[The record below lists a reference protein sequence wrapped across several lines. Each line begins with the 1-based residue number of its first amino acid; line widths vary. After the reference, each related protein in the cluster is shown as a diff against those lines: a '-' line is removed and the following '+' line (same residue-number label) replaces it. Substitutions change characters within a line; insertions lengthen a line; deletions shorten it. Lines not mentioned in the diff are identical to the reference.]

1 MQEITLTPEEIA
13 RNYTSTLDSVNLIA
27 ELKAKAELNEEELAI
42 LARNVEHVNL
52 MLAKTYWTTED
63 LAPLQAAVI

>member
-27 ELKAKAELNEEELAI
+27 ELKAKAELNEEELASI
-42 LARNVEHVNL
+42 ARNVEHVNL